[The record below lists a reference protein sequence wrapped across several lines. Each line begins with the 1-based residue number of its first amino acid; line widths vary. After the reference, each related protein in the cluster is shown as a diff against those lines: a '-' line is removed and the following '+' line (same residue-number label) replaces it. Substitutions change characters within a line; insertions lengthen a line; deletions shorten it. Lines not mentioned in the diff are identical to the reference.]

1 MCGGVVPTSLSHA
14 PGSCDRQGTTRA
26 AGARVAVRAGGGVAG
41 GALTSG
47 GTSAGCA
54 TMLRM
59 TRVLLCDDHAMF
71 RQGLKSILE
80 TEDDFRVIGE
90 ASTGREA
97 VRYALET
104 KPDVVLMDIQMPE
117 LDGVAATKAILAEQP
132 ETPVIILTMYRQD
145 RYVFEAVKV
154 GARGYMLKDAGA
166 EELIDSIRRV
176 AAGETLLNAEM
187 AASILDEFRKL
198 GDLPSH
204 PEHKISELTEREE
217 DILRLLAQGA
227 SNQEIA
233 DSLGVSEKTVRNR
246 LSEIFSK
253 LRLNNRTQAALYA
266 LREGIATLQDT
277 DQ

>member
-1 MCGGVVPTSLSHA
+1 
-14 PGSCDRQGTTRA
+14 
-26 AGARVAVRAGGGVAG
+26 
-41 GALTSG
+41 
-47 GTSAGCA
+47 
-54 TMLRM
+54 
-59 TRVLLCDDHAMF
+59 MF

-80 TEDDFRVIGE
+80 MEDDFRVIGE

-104 KPDVVLMDIQMPE
+104 RPDVILMDIQMPE
-117 LDGVAATKAILAEQP
+117 LDGVAATKEILAEQP
-132 ETPVIILTMYRQD
+132 DARVIILTMYRQD
-145 RYVFEAVKV
+145 KYVFEAVKV

-166 EELIDSIRRV
+166 TELIDSIRRV

-187 AASILDEFRKL
+187 AASILDEFRQL
-198 GDLPSH
+198 GSLPTH
-204 PEHKISELTEREE
+204 PELKISELTDREE
-217 DILRLLAQGA
+217 DILRLLAQGG

-266 LREGIATLQDT
+266 LREGIATLQDSGLE
-277 DQ
+277 